1 MRRIFRPIFGA
12 QSVFNFLCMGLEQFK
27 NIILVARKRP
37 ENPLSWPEVLSW
49 PDLNPTH
56 QPFDQVVILTK
67 VSCFLQII
75 LSWLRAMEL
84 ASAYAVAKQ
93 RR

>member
-1 MRRIFRPIFGA
+1 MTFTSFTDIASTIY
-12 QSVFNFLCMGLEQFK
+12 
-27 NIILVARKRP
+27 
-37 ENPLSWPEVLSW
+37 
-49 PDLNPTH
+49 
-56 QPFDQVVILTK
+56 
-67 VSCFLQII
+67 QII